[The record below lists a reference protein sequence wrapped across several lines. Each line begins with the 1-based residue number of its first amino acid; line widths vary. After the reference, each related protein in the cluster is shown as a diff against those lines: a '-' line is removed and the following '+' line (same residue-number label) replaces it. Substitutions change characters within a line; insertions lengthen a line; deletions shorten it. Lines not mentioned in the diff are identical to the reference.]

1 MFRRFVLDFRYFLL
15 SPDNTMLSSFNYSTL
30 NIKSRQKNPKMS
42 MSAILLKRNIGIIGI
57 EHIGK

>member
-30 NIKSRQKNPKMS
+30 NIKSRQKTPKMS

>member
-30 NIKSRQKNPKMS
+30 NIKSRQKTQKMS